1 MKKILLISGLCC
13 ILAGGAFAQKNPFF
27 TIGPKIG
34 INHSNILF
42 DKSSPGKDG
51 IQGYQAGAFMRL
63 GILKT
68 YIQPEAYYNFKST
81 SIAID
86 DGSGTTQFAGHIKF
100 NQIDVPVLLGS
111 KIVNAKIF
119 NIRIFAGPMV
129 SFLLK
134 DENSI
139 KNYDLNN
146 YDFNN
151 KIWGGQAG
159 LGFDVGNVTV
169 DLRYQTKLSRI
180 NKMISGPE
188 SMLHLSAGIKLF

>member
-1 MKKILLISGLCC
+1 MKKILLIGGLCC
-13 ILAGGAFAQKNPFF
+13 IIAGSAFAQKSPFF
-27 TIGPKIG
+27 TVGPKIG

-42 DKSSPGKDG
+42 NNSSPGKDG
-51 IQGYQAGAFMRL
+51 IQAYQAGAFVRF
-63 GILKT
+63 GFFKT

-86 DGSGTTQFAGHIKF
+86 DAGGSTNFAGHIKF

-111 KIVNAKIF
+111 KIIDAKVF
-119 NIRIFAGPMV
+119 NIRFFAGPMV

-134 DENSI
+134 DENSTKNYDP
-139 KNYDLNN
+139 KNYDL
-146 YDFNN
+146 NN

-159 LGFDVGNVTV
+159 LGFDIGNVTL

-180 NKMISGPE
+180 SKLISGPE
-188 SMLHLSAGIKLF
+188 SMLHVSAGIKLF